1 MFAGLPGTGIGGI
14 FYLLLTIWMPINE
27 AYLTVRGRSSLER
40 WKFVVIR
47 CTLFALVI
55 AVMWVQ
61 VEILRGIFPQ
71 GAPAA
76 GAALARSI
84 GDSVGVRV
92 SSDTSG
98 GLMLASAIYAGI
110 VMAGVLLAVHLV
122 RVVLWY
128 RVRFAELAYQED
140 LAGEWKRF
148 KHHLAEH
155 ADELAAAAVETW
167 SRVRTV
173 TKRRTPRYR

>member
-40 WKFVVIR
+40 WRFVAVR
-47 CTLFALVI
+47 VTLFALVI

-76 GAALARSI
+76 GAALARTV
-84 GDSVGVRV
+84 GDRVGVHV
-92 SSDTSG
+92 SADTSA
-98 GLMLASAIYAGI
+98 GLLLASALYAGI
-110 VMAGVLLAVHLV
+110 VMASVIFAVHMV

-140 LAGEWKRF
+140 FAGEWKRF
-148 KHHLAEH
+148 KHHLSERGNEFAI
-155 ADELAAAAVETW
+155 AATDVRNRFRAVT
-167 SRVRTV
+167 R
-173 TKRRTPRYR
+173 RRTPRYR